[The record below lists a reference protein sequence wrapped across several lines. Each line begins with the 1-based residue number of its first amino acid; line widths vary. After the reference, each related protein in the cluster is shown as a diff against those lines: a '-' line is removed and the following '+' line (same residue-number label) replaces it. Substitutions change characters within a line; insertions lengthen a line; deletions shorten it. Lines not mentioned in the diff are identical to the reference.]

1 MEGCRIHTYISIV
14 AYKTLE
20 AFISQPLEC
29 VITVEHAH
37 SWALALDSLASHAWV
52 SSGYHR
58 VLHRWFKETQDL
70 RRPML

>member
-1 MEGCRIHTYISIV
+1 MEECRIHTCFSIV

-37 SWALALDSLASHAWV
+37 SWAVALESLASHSWV
-52 SSGYHR
+52 SSG
-58 VLHRWFKETQDL
+58 
-70 RRPML
+70 